1 MRPAPAPAPT
11 ISVEVGP
18 GELIDKITILEI
30 KLERMTDA
38 AKLQNVRRE
47 LEALAAV
54 RAQALDNSEPLTRL
68 TEQLKAV
75 NGTLWEIEDAIR
87 ACERNREFGPRFVEL
102 ARSVYREND
111 RRSALKQ
118 TINRLLESRL
128 VEEKSYEPY
137 AEGS

>member
-1 MRPAPAPAPT
+1 MANRNAPLV
-11 ISVEVGP
+11 VEVSA

>member
-1 MRPAPAPAPT
+1 MANRNAPLV
-11 ISVEVGP
+11 VEVSA

-102 ARSVYREND
+102 ARSVY
-111 RRSALKQ
+111 
-118 TINRLLESRL
+118 
-128 VEEKSYEPY
+128 
-137 AEGS
+137 